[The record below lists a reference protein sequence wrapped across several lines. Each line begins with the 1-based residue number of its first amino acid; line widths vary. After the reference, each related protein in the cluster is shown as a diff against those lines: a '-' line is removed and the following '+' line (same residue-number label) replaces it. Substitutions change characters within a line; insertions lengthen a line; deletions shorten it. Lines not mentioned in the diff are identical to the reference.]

1 MARCRHCLSDDA
13 EAGKTVCRQCRR
25 DQVNDARRKIAQERR
40 RRSMLRPRSPTLDAA
55 ARSAAIA
62 RAHELAKEGVM
73 SLSEALRQEG
83 VL

>member
-1 MARCRHCLSDDA
+1 
-13 EAGKTVCRQCRR
+13 
-25 DQVNDARRKIAQERR
+25 
-40 RRSMLRPRSPTLDAA
+40 MLRPRSPTLDAA